1 MNKIYLSVLFEKMNN
16 IVNNYYGLS
25 TPIVKPCFRKL
36 YKFYDI
42 EIFIY
47 TFHKIQ
53 KNNNKKR

>member
-1 MNKIYLSVLFEKMNN
+1 MNILMNN
-16 IVNNYYGLS
+16 CINLS

>member
-1 MNKIYLSVLFEKMNN
+1 MNKSYLNVLFGNMNILMNN
-16 IVNNYYGLS
+16 CINLS